1 MGWTSDDFFGAS
13 MTVTI
18 PQGSTG
24 NKTYTA
30 NWGEILTFNLPND
43 VTLVMHKIPA
53 GVFVMGK
60 KMAVPR
66 ITFAPGYSYKRLLYR
81 QVRGYLRP
89 VFCHNEYQSV
99 CT

>member
-60 KMAVPR
+60 KNGGSANYLC
-66 ITFAPGYSYKRLLYR
+66 TRLLL
-81 QVRGYLRP
+81 Q
-89 VFCHNEYQSV
+89 NTSI
-99 CT
+99 